1 MRLVVDDKMFAYLT
15 PRDIQETQDH
25 GFILTGIVRYL
36 PDDQGGSQDVVL
48 IRTDSLGNELWF
60 KTLGRSRAT
69 AGLFGCCV

>member
-36 PDDQGGSQDVVL
+36 PDDQGG
-48 IRTDSLGNELWF
+48 
-60 KTLGRSRAT
+60 
-69 AGLFGCCV
+69 